1 MNNLKTVLLLLLTVL
16 LSGCGLYESHTP
28 LAGYYYLNPDKD
40 LDAVGRTALIELSND
55 SPFPQS
61 SSMAT
66 EALYQALQKKQIFG
80 LAIVRQND
88 PAWRSFQLDLNTEYT
103 LEQLSVIRKT
113 LNCDA
118 VLVGAVTEFKPYPHM
133 AIGLRLKL
141 VDLTDGE
148 LLWALEQVWD
158 TTDRATEERIM
169 DYYSDHKIMGSA
181 TLEERLGTVSSLKFV
196 KFVAHE
202 TSETLRPERQGG
214 RKLLLLSP
222 KRGVNFRK
230 K

>member
-1 MNNLKTVLLLLLTVL
+1 MNNFKTVLLFLTVL
-16 LSGCGLYESHTP
+16 FSGCGLYESHTP

-40 LDAVGRTALIELSND
+40 LDAVGRIALVELSND

-61 SSMAT
+61 SSRAT
-66 EALYQALQKKQIFG
+66 EALYKALQKKQIFG
-80 LAIVRQND
+80 LAIIRRDD
-88 PAWRSFQLDLNTEYT
+88 PVWRSFQLDLNTEYT
-103 LEQLSVIRKT
+103 LEQLSVMRKT

-133 AIGLRLKL
+133 SIGLRLKL

-158 TTDRATEERIM
+158 TTDKTTEERIM
-169 DYYSDHKIMGSA
+169 DYYSDHKVLGSA
-181 TLEERLGTVSSLKFV
+181 TLQERLGTVSSLKFT

-202 TSETLRPERQGG
+202 TAETLRPERQGG
-214 RKLLLLSP
+214 RRFLLLSP
-222 KRGVNFRK
+222 KRGINFRK

>member
-1 MNNLKTVLLLLLTVL
+1 MNNFKTVLLLSLTVL
-16 LSGCGLYESHTP
+16 FSGCGLYEPHTP
-28 LAGYYYLNPDKD
+28 PAGYYYLNPNKD

-55 SPFPQS
+55 SSVPQS
-61 SSMAT
+61 STQAT
-66 EALYQALQKKQIFG
+66 EALYQALQKKQVFG

-88 PAWRSFQLDLNTEYT
+88 PAWRSFQLDLNSEYT
-103 LEQLSVIRKT
+103 LEQLSVMRKT

-118 VLVGAVTEFKPYPHM
+118 LLVGALTEFKPYPHM

-141 VDLTDGE
+141 IDLTDGE

-158 TTDRATEERIM
+158 TTDKATEERIM
-169 DYYSDHKIMGSA
+169 DYYSDHNILESA
-181 TLEERLGTVSSLKFV
+181 TLQGRLGTVSSLMFT

-202 TSETLRPERQGG
+202 TAETLRPERKGG
-214 RKLLLLSP
+214 RRFLFLSP
-222 KRGVNFRK
+222 KRDENFRK